1 MNAGGTALR
10 NRRRQLAL
18 WSALLGAASVVLMA
32 CGGGSTA
39 NNTTN
44 LSDDMTGNITVAY
57 STTYVF
63 DSDDQSVIWWNKVK
77 SEFETAYP
85 KAKLILQG
93 FDGTD
98 VDLVNKVALEYKS
111 PSTTPDVFMLP
122 TGYVGQWQASDYLL
136 PLDSFVNDSSKA
148 PFWSS
153 FPKVIQN
160 ESRIGGSVYAVNT
173 GENNSALYYNNS
185 MLQAAGISVPWQPK
199 TWDDLLTAARAVHK
213 ANPNVVA
220 MWAPAGTSAGAGGV
234 LQGSANMV
242 YASSTPTIYD
252 YKTNKWV
259 VDSPGLREVMSFYKS
274 VYSEKLGGSTSD
286 LFSPKAVGRPVVL
299 LKDHQMA
306 IAIGSNWFAD
316 AWTEQNRHWATAA
329 QEASAVPIPTS
340 HGQAPGSASTLG
352 GWAVAIS
359 KATKHPQLSW
369 GLIKIIEQ
377 DDNQAFIA
385 NRAGFVPPSQT
396 VAKSDAFLNF
406 APPFNK
412 AFGDALPNSI
422 PVPSE
427 QEGYPAWVQ
436 GIGQATGQ
444 IATDPSTSVDAAIK
458 ILHDTVANQVGPD
471 KVETL
476 S

>member
-1 MNAGGTALR
+1 MRNPGQRFGRLSVLLMFLSTAVLAG
-10 NRRRQLAL
+10 
-18 WSALLGAASVVLMA
+18 
-32 CGGGSTA
+32 CGGGN
-39 NNTTN
+39 NNTSNN
-44 LSDDMTGNITVAY
+44 LSDDMKGTITVAY

-77 SEFETAYP
+77 SEFETQFP
-85 KAKLILQG
+85 NAKLNLQG
-93 FDGTD
+93 FNGTD
-98 VDLVNKVALEYKS
+98 VDLVNKVALEYKN

-122 TGYVGQWQASDYLL
+122 TGYVGQWVGSDYLL
-136 PLDSFVNDSSKA
+136 PLDSFTSDSGKA
-148 PFWSS
+148 PFWGA
-153 FPKVIQN
+153 FPKVIQD
-160 ESRIGGSVYAVNT
+160 ESKINGKVYAVNT

-185 MLQAAGISVPWQPK
+185 MLQKAGIQLPWQPK
-199 TWDDLLTAARAVHK
+199 NWDDLITAAKAVK
-213 ANPNVVA
+213 ASGQNVVA
-220 MWAPAGTSAGAGGV
+220 FWAPAGTSAGAGGV

-242 YASSTPTIYD
+242 YGSSTPTIFD

-259 VDSPGLREVMSFYKS
+259 VDSPGLREVFQFYKS
-274 VYSEKLGGSTSD
+274 VYSEGLGGSTSD

-329 QEASAVPIPTS
+329 QEASAVPLPTS
-340 HGQAPGSASTLG
+340 KGQAPGSASTLG

-359 KATKHPQLSW
+359 KVTKHPQLSW
-369 GLIKIIEQ
+369 GLIKVIQ
-377 DDNQAFIA
+377 SDDNQTYIA

-396 VAKSDAFLNF
+396 VAHSDGFLNF

-412 AFGDALPNSI
+412 AFGDALPNSKL
-422 PVPSE
+422 VPSE

-458 ILHDTVANQVGPD
+458 ILHDTVANQVGAD

-476 S
+476 K